1 MLDKRIC
8 RIHSF
13 GEKAEVLQF
22 ILKVAISNVEI
33 FHVLLRQPVC
43 SEMVKLFQLVLGI
56 LKMKSIFSN
65 EGCLHQYVMGRSSPT
80 ILLLTM
86 KPTIHNAHMK
96 IPQFLA
102 LPIFTAPIPFF
113 ATFFPYDADHKYK

>member
-56 LKMKSIFSN
+56 LKMKSIFFKRRLFAPVCDGQIISHYSTPHH
-65 EGCLHQYVMGRSSPT
+65 EA
-80 ILLLTM
+80 
-86 KPTIHNAHMK
+86 HNS
-96 IPQFLA
+96 
-102 LPIFTAPIPFF
+102 
-113 ATFFPYDADHKYK
+113 